1 MKTLVVCTDGSD
13 LAIEAA
19 GEGLAILRS
28 PDRVLVVSV
37 VESESSLA
45 DDATGHAGPSW
56 TPGELEEQPA
66 SPSITTPASAR
77 QHCSRFRMDIVDP
90 NRRWVCGENLTLI
103 GYAGQVTI
111 TQQ

>member
-1 MKTLVVCTDGSD
+1 MIMTLIGD
-13 LAIEAA
+13 LVALATEALPLD
-19 GEGLAILRS
+19 E
-28 PDRVLVVSV
+28 LV
-37 VESESSLA
+37 
-45 DDATGHAGPSW
+45 
-56 TPGELEEQPA
+56 LEEQPA